1 MIILDTNVIS
11 EPLRPH
17 PQNSVVRWLNA
28 QSIETLYLTT
38 ITLAEVRLGIALL
51 PGGHRKDVLQQRFE
65 GEVVTAFGNRI
76 LSFDAE
82 ASTHYAHL
90 RARARRRGRS
100 LGDFDALIA
109 SIAALHGFTVATRD
123 TSPFESMDVPVL
135 DPFTQDA

>member
-17 PQNSVVRWLNA
+17 PQRSVVTWLNA

-51 PGGHRKDVLQQRFE
+51 PDGRRKAILQERFE
-65 GEVVTAFGNRI
+65 GEVIPAFGNRI

-82 ASTHYAHL
+82 ASTRYAHL
-90 RARARRRGRS
+90 RALARRRGRS
-100 LGDFDALIA
+100 LGDLDALIA
-109 SIAALHGFTVATRD
+109 SIAALHGFIVATRD
-123 TSPFESMDVPVL
+123 TSPFESVDVPVL
-135 DPFTQDA
+135 DPFTQEA